1 MGTADNNDDQRFS
14 YIAEE
19 LRMLKLAHVEVPA
32 VSNAKDLSRIDRAIC
47 DSTIFES
54 ECVID
59 SDCPE
64 IRKGM
69 KFNSLPELQFF
80 LADYAVHHHRPF
92 YVVHSDKRVRYDV
105 LCKQGC
111 LWGVW
116 ARIVSGTGQ
125 WKITN
130 VKQPHTCASSKPKQV
145 HAQCTTRYL
154 DHRILGIV
162 QKDSDTSVPSL
173 MESIFALSSYRVKYS
188 KAWRAKQHAIALLWG
203 DWLESYARV
212 PRVLTGMSLFNP
224 GIRWFT
230 YMGNMMLPHN
240 GVYKHV
246 LQRVFWCF
254 PQCAEAFQ
262 HCRPVILVDATFLTG
277 KYKGGTNDGRCRG
290 P

>member
-1 MGTADNNDDQRFS
+1 MGTVVNNDDQRFS
-14 YIAEE
+14 YTTKE

-59 SDCPE
+59 SDSPE

-69 KFNSLPELQFF
+69 KFNFLPELQFF

-92 YVVHSDKRVRYDV
+92 NVIHSDKSLRYDV

-116 ARIVSGTGQ
+116 ARIVRGTGQ

-130 VKQPHTCASSKPKQV
+130 VRQPHTCASLKPKQV
-145 HAQCTTRYL
+145 HAQCTSRYL
-154 DHRILGIV
+154 THRIHGIV
-162 QKDSDTSVPSL
+162 RKDSDTSVPSL

-188 KAWRAKQHAIALLWG
+188 KAWRAK
-203 DWLESYARV
+203 
-212 PRVLTGMSLFNP
+212 
-224 GIRWFT
+224 
-230 YMGNMMLPHN
+230 
-240 GVYKHV
+240 
-246 LQRVFWCF
+246 
-254 PQCAEAFQ
+254 
-262 HCRPVILVDATFLTG
+262 
-277 KYKGGTNDGRCRG
+277 
-290 P
+290 